1 MAFDSKLGN
10 SKFEYEEGSLPRKEH
25 TVEVLFESPESR
37 IPGKEKKSKLIKTGT
52 PFYNW
57 MKDVQQILINN
68 GFIFDARPP
77 HIAIIG
83 DDIMRSEEEVIS
95 NKRTLE
101 LQGRRINPLENF
113 EMMPG
118 NKALVVYTGDIAD
131 YGPTHATVAYFRP
144 GIDDEQVKKIK
155 QLVVD
160 NIAKGGK
167 KTNNFKR
174 KRYTKNYKKFM
185 RNKKTCRNKKKS
197 GRKIKNRS

>member
-10 SKFEYEEGSLPRKEH
+10 SNFEYKESSLPREEH

-37 IPGKEKKSKLIKTGT
+37 IPGKEKKSKLLKTGS

-68 GFIFDARPP
+68 GFIFDARAP

-83 DDIMRSEEEVIS
+83 DNVTRSEEEDIS
-95 NKRTLE
+95 NKRTAE
-101 LQGRRINPLENF
+101 LQGQRINPLENF

-118 NKALVVYTGDIAD
+118 NKALVVWTGDIAD
-131 YGPTHATVAYFRP
+131 YGPTHATVAYFKP
-144 GIDDEQVKKIK
+144 AIDDEQVKQIK

-160 NIAKGGK
+160 NMVKGGK

-174 KRYTKNYKKFM
+174 KRYTKIYKKIM
-185 RNKKTCRNKKKS
+185 RNKKTRRNKKVS
-197 GRKIKNRS
+197 RRKIKSRN